1 MADSQEKVKIA
12 VMIEKPS
19 LRIPNYEL
27 DSDLQLSTVKK
38 YFAEFFEMF
47 ASEEKPDYSR
57 GVERFRSQFVL
68 KKSEGFL

>member
-57 GVERFRSQFVL
+57 GVERFSIAICFEKV
-68 KKSEGFL
+68 